1 MRLVAAK
8 SLLARDGIRRNLI
21 ALVGGMRA
29 VNRWSREK
37 EIKEDG
43 FKDIRGTMKFAV
55 ITDKGKWTED
65 AKKRLEYLLPGY
77 YT

>member
-43 FKDIRGTMKFAV
+43 RGQHNH
-55 ITDKGKWTED
+55 
-65 AKKRLEYLLPGY
+65 LPKCY
-77 YT
+77 KS